1 VDEGGALDGGAEMA
15 GAITGSSAGIGERTL
30 APFKRRLG
38 SWEAFSPMSTERPLL
53 PLNRLY
59 RVPTYAGM
67 EACRNGYTFIFSDRP
82 RASWAP
88 QCSRCWARGRQ
99 MLSRLP
105 LETPVSELITHVSD
119 DAFEQDVLK
128 SDTPVLLDFW
138 AEWCG
143 PCKAIAPILEDLA
156 KQYEGKLR
164 IAKINIDH
172 NQKTPRNYNVRGIP
186 TLMVFKN
193 GKVEA
198 TQIGAVSK
206 GILVQMIDK
215 AI

>member
-1 VDEGGALDGGAEMA
+1 
-15 GAITGSSAGIGERTL
+15 
-30 APFKRRLG
+30 
-38 SWEAFSPMSTERPLL
+38 MS
-53 PLNRLY
+53 
-59 RVPTYAGM
+59 
-67 EACRNGYTFIFSDRP
+67 D
-82 RASWAP
+82 
-88 QCSRCWARGRQ
+88 
-99 MLSRLP
+99 
-105 LETPVSELITHVSD
+105 LITHVSD
-119 DAFEQDVLK
+119 DAFEQEVLK

-143 PCKAIAPILEDLA
+143 PCKAIAPILDELA

-172 NQKTPRNYNVRGIP
+172 NQKTPRNYGVRGIP
-186 TLMVFKN
+186 TLMVFKD

-206 GILVQMIDK
+206 GQLVQMIDR